1 MPPVAFLSRKAA
13 PRVSGSKRF
22 AKQSLAGGGL
32 RLPRIFNWGP
42 MKTLFS
48 REGRHHRRL
57 YHGGNSSVM
66 HTIGAATASPPLV
79 FACSPDWGYTG
90 TRPPLFF
97 DSVKETLQRGFSCRC
112 ASIHLPR
119 RARCKRKNAGRKT
132 ARCALFAYERG
143 PRQPVLTRLGR
154 LLPGAPDIGGTGAI
168 CRRKLEILT
177 CFRGWWAHGLCFCFH

>member
-42 MKTLFS
+42 MKTLFP
-48 REGRHHRRL
+48 REGRHYRGL

-66 HTIGAATASPPLV
+66 HTIGAATAAPPLV

-97 DSVKETLQRGFSCRC
+97 DSVKETLQRGFSCPC
-112 ASIHLPR
+112 GAIHLQSPPQR
-119 RARCKRKNAGRKT
+119 WKRKRFGAKRHGVPY
-132 ARCALFAYERG
+132 LLMIRG
-143 PRQPVLTRLGR
+143 PSKRLR
-154 LLPGAPDIGGTGAI
+154 ENFRSKRWARAQI
-168 CRRKLEILT
+168 C
-177 CFRGWWAHGLCFCFH
+177 